1 VAQVVAYTLKIP
13 LEKVAIKPSNSVVAA
28 NSQVTGGS
36 LGSEAVAFV
45 CKFFEVCNVFQT
57 NCIFFLGRNESLRE
71 VAGAFR
77 ASKSQHG

>member
-13 LEKVAIKPSNSVVAA
+13 LEKVTIKPSNSVVGA

-45 CKFFEVCNVFQT
+45 FKTILKCAHTFT
-57 NCIFFLGRNESLRE
+57 NNLFLLPRVL
-71 VAGAFR
+71 
-77 ASKSQHG
+77 